1 MITGTIKNKVD
12 KIWLD
17 VFAGGMTNPLTV
29 IEQLTY
35 LIFIRTLDEKEQE
48 TETMEN
54 LLGTKQSHGCIRLG
68 VRNAYWVF
76 NFVDAGTLGVCRAG
90 GLSAPLRTLPQP
102 LATTDVD
109 PTDPGRTGNWG
120 YTDSGATAYP
130 VPGYIARG

>member
-48 TETMEN
+48 TEAMEN
-54 LLGTKQSHGCIRLG
+54 LLGIKQQKIFL
-68 VRNAYWVF
+68 
-76 NFVDAGTLGVCRAG
+76 FVLICV
-90 GLSAPLRTLPQP
+90 
-102 LATTDVD
+102 
-109 PTDPGRTGNWG
+109 
-120 YTDSGATAYP
+120 
-130 VPGYIARG
+130 